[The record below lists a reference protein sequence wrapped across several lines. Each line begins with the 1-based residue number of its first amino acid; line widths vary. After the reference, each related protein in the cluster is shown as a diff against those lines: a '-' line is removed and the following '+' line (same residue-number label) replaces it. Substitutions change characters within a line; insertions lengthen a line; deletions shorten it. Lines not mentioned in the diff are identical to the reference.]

1 MILPIVSSIAKFD
14 SDTIC
19 DIIYDTAGD
28 TAGDTTGDTIAR
40 ILSPPNLP
48 TLLLYK

>member
-1 MILPIVSSIAKFD
+1 VILPIVSSIAKFD

-28 TAGDTTGDTIAR
+28 TTGDTIAR